1 MIRKHITFIS
11 IFIVILVSCSCVVGS
26 NLAERKKVS
35 INQLKTGFADPDMA
49 YAPFAF
55 WFWDRPLDANQVTDM
70 AEEMCKQ
77 GMNPGYAHGRGGL
90 PADQWVTDKWFDCF
104 SKATEVAKKNK
115 CYIGYCDEYNW
126 PSGHALGRVLEK
138 NPELKAVS
146 LRWTVQDIKGPSEI
160 KLPASFFTVTAKRV
174 EPADSNG
181 WPTKI
186 ERDSIMLIGSG
197 DEFSYSVPEGT
208 WRIYTFNKEFHKGLD
223 GGSVNCLDRRLPKV
237 FIELVH
243 EKYAQHLKGE
253 LGKTVAGVFVDN
265 EGDYGWKLAWS
276 DDLDKEFKQKTSTD
290 IRLIMP
296 LMIDEDPQG
305 SFAKARW
312 QWYEVVSDIYCEN
325 FLGKVNGWVKAHN
338 MYTISNLW
346 ESNWDLYTKYPNL
359 IFQAFAVGDFF
370 KAQRTVTMPGND
382 CLIDKPYQ
390 VYDFKET
397 QSVCEFED
405 RRFMSEILGVA
416 GWQMTPITMK
426 KSTNSVIAFGV
437 NHIVP
442 HGVNLNRQLNTI
454 PYPPDWFTENTY
466 WRYLHLW
473 SDFARRASYVNSQGR
488 LAPDVLLLNPMDS
501 VWALY
506 GGGIFDFGH
515 EKLSLEYTGHKDTLE
530 KIEKEYYFAVNQLQ
544 DARIEYLITD
554 RYYLR
559 KMKLKGNGR
568 LSYKDFEFKTIVLP
582 PLVVLPLDVAEK
594 ILNFAKNGGQV
605 YALGDLPKGST
616 DMGLNDPKMQAMMAE
631 LEKLPT
637 FKKTAEGINGLL
649 AENVVGLKS
658 HIEFEKGGFKMVQ
671 QHRRIDGKDFFWLVN
686 NTDNSQG
693 CVLKVKNVKGKA
705 SIWDCE
711 NGEIK
716 DVKSKIVDDGETV
729 EVSFTPYQ
737 AYWLVFDP
745 SKGVLDSLVEQ
756 PQLKTIV
763 NLDGLWNVRVNM
775 DDQPA
780 PAADDQKNIAPDS
793 FIQEQGDSKELA
805 GWNQW
810 GLDMFSGFVDY
821 IKTFDYDGV
830 EGEVVLDLGKVNYTA
845 ELWVNDK
852 KVGEKIW
859 APFEFNITDY
869 VKTGNNKVFIRIGN
883 TLYNTMRQYE
893 GKNKDQCLWGWIGV
907 TDEEKISGL
916 FGPVVLKKR

>member
-1 MIRKHITFIS
+1 MIRRHITFIS
-11 IFIVILVSCSCVVGS
+11 VLIVIFVSCNCGIAS
-26 NLAERKKVS
+26 NLAQRKKVS
-35 INQLKTGFADPDMA
+35 INQLKTSFADPDMA

-55 WFWDRPLDANQVTDM
+55 WFWDRPLDANQVTDI

-77 GMNPGYAHGRGGL
+77 GMNPGYAHGRNGL
-90 PADQWVTDKWFDCF
+90 PHDQWVTDKWFESFD
-104 SKATEVAKKNK
+104 KATKITAKYK

-126 PSGHALGRVLEK
+126 PSGQALGRVLK
-138 NPELKAVS
+138 KHPELKAVS
-146 LRWTVQDIKGPSEI
+146 LKWTIQDIKGPLEV

-181 WPTKI
+181 WPIKI
-186 ERDSIMLIGSG
+186 ERDSIKLIGSAG
-197 DEFSYSVPEGT
+197 AFNYSVPEGI
-208 WRIYTFNKEFHKGLD
+208 WRIYTFNKEFNTSIY
-223 GGSVNCLDRRLPKV
+223 GGGVNCIDRNLPEA

-243 EKYAQHLKGE
+243 EKYAEHLKDE
-253 LGKTVAGVFVDN
+253 LGKTIAGVFVDN

-276 DDLDKEFKQKTSTD
+276 DDLDKEFKQKTGTD

-296 LMIDEDPQG
+296 LMIDEDNHG

-312 QWYEVVSDIYCEN
+312 DWYEVVSDIYCES
-325 FLGKVNGWVKAHN
+325 FLGKVNDWAKKHG

-346 ESNWDLYTKYPNL
+346 ESNFNLYKKYPNL
-359 IFQAFAVGDFF
+359 NFQAFVVGDFF

-382 CLIDKPYQ
+382 SLIDKPYQ

-416 GWQMTPITMK
+416 GWQMTPVTMK
-426 KSTNSVIAFGV
+426 KSANSIVAFGV

-454 PYPPDWFTENTY
+454 PYPPDWFTSNPY
-466 WRYLHLW
+466 WRYFHLW

-506 GGGIFDFGH
+506 GGGIFD
-515 EKLSLEYTGHKDTLE
+515 LSHKNYSLDYTGHKDTLE
-530 KIEKEYYFAVNQLQ
+530 KIEKVYYFAVNHLQ

-559 KMKLKGNGR
+559 KMKLKGNGTFR
-568 LSYKDFEFKTIVLP
+568 YKDFKFKTIVLP
-582 PLVVLPLDVAEK
+582 HIVVLPLDVAEK
-594 ILNFAKNGGQV
+594 ILQFAKKGGHV
-605 YALGDLPKGST
+605 YALGDLPNGST
-616 DMGLNDPKMQAMMAE
+616 DNGLNDPAMIAMMEE

-637 FKKTAEGINGLL
+637 FKKTDKGINGLL
-649 AENVVGLKS
+649 AGNAAGLKS
-658 HIEFEKGGFKMVQ
+658 HIEFEKGKFKMIQ

-686 NTDNSQG
+686 NTDKSHNSA
-693 CVLKVKNVKGKA
+693 LKVKNVTGRA

-711 NGEIK
+711 TGGIK
-716 DVKSKIVDDGETV
+716 PVESKIAGDGETV

-737 AYWLVFDP
+737 AYWLMFDP
-745 SKGVLDSLVEQ
+745 SMKVLDSLVEA
-756 PQLKTIV
+756 PKLKTIV
-763 NLDGLWNVRVNM
+763 NLDGPWNVRVNLN
-775 DDQPA
+775 DQPV
-780 PAADDQKNIAPDS
+780 PVADDQKIIVPDS
-793 FIQEQGDSKELA
+793 FIQKQGESKKLA

-821 IKTFDYDGV
+821 TKSFNYDKADGKII
-830 EGEVVLDLGKVNYTA
+830 LDLGKVNYTA
-845 ELWVNDK
+845 ELWINDK

-859 APFEFNITDY
+859 PPFEFNITDH
-869 VKTGNNKVFIRIGN
+869 VKTGSNKIVIRIGN

-893 GKNKDQCLWGWIGV
+893 GKKKGQYLWGWIGV
-907 TDEEKISGL
+907 TEEEKISGL
-916 FGPVVLKKR
+916 FGPVVIKKH